1 MISMTGTDESGR
13 LTRLKPGILKLKFYQ
28 YCNNAVALAII
39 THCVVKYQHVM
50 DILPAVRSTDNI
62 IITVCFKKCR
72 TVGYEK

>member
-13 LTRLKPGILKLKFYQ
+13 LTRLKPGLLKLKFYQ
-28 YCNNAVALAII
+28 YCNNAVVLAII
-39 THCVVKYQHVM
+39 TDCVVKYQHVM

-72 TVGYEK
+72 TVDYEK